1 MVTKFNKFS
10 LLKLFLLCFP
20 ILVFSNTTL
29 KAQQPQ
35 ANLQDVQQIVAIV
48 NDQVISLYDLKQRTR
63 LLYLSNPTR
72 SLTPEQEQ
80 NLQTQAMNGL
90 IDDKL
95 KIEEAKKFEALASKS
110 ELEEAFNN
118 YARQFNLTSEQ
129 LESALKDAGIEKQTL
144 VNQINGTLAWQ
155 RVVGGLLSPLVNITD
170 DEVMN
175 FLDKLE
181 RDKGKFEYNVSEV
194 FLLITNNA
202 QRDDVASSAN
212 LIHKQLI
219 DGTPFSG
226 IAQQFSQSST
236 ASVGGDMG
244 WVMEN
249 ELPKEVSNELPKMK
263 VGEISEP
270 IITEDGVYILKLTN
284 KRKILT
290 LNDDDIAVTLKFLYF
305 SKDDFPNSTMEDLNK
320 LVLPK
325 VKNTNACEANKENGV
340 SLNATADGEIGTTKV
355 GNLPQEAKEEVL
367 NLEIGQG
374 TKLYEE
380 EDGYRSF
387 ILCAKDIPE
396 IKLPEFDTV
405 LENMTQSR
413 LQLVA
418 RRHLRDL
425 RRDAIVDYR

>member
-1 MVTKFNKFS
+1 MKIKIKSVFKI
-10 LLKLFLLCFP
+10 LLLCVP
-20 ILVFSNTTL
+20 IIAFCATPT
-29 KAQQPQ
+29 KAQQSEQ
-35 ANLQDVQQIVAIV
+35 DLQDLQQIVAIV
-48 NDQVISLYDLKQRTR
+48 NDEVISLYDLKQRTR
-63 LLYLSNPTR
+63 LLFLSNPSR
-72 SLTPEQEQ
+72 NVTPEQEQ
-80 NLQTQAMNGL
+80 NLQNQAMNGL

-95 KIEEAKKFEALASKS
+95 KLQEAKKFEAVATTN
-110 ELEEAFNN
+110 ELEDAFAN
-118 YARQFNLTSEQ
+118 YARQFNLTSEE
-129 LESALKDAGIEKQTL
+129 LVNALKEAGIEKQTL
-144 VNQINGTLAWQ
+144 VNQISGTLAWQ

-181 RDKGKFEYNVSEV
+181 RDKGKFEYNVSEI

-202 QRDDVASSAN
+202 QRDEVVSSAN
-212 LIHKQLI
+212 LIHKQLE
-219 DGTPFSG
+219 DGTPFTA

-244 WVMEN
+244 WVMDN
-249 ELPKEVSNELPKMK
+249 ELPKEVSSQLPNMN
-263 VGEISEP
+263 VGEISDP

-290 LNDDDIAVTLKFLYF
+290 LNDEDIAVTLKFLYF
-305 SKDDFPNSTMEDLNK
+305 MKDDFPDKSFDDLNK
-320 LVLPK
+320 LVLSK
-325 VKNTNACEANKENGV
+325 VKNTNACEANKENAV
-340 SLNATADGEIGTTKV
+340 SLKATGDGDIGTTKV
-355 GNLPQEAKEEVL
+355 GNLPREAREEIL

-380 EDGYRSF
+380 ENGYRSY

-396 IKLPEFDTV
+396 VKLPEFDTV
-405 LENMTQSR
+405 LDNMTQSR

>member
-1 MVTKFNKFS
+1 MKIKIKPI
-10 LLKLFLLCFP
+10 LKLLLLCVP
-20 ILVFSNTTL
+20 IIAFSTNSI
-29 KAQQPQ
+29 KAQQSPQ
-35 ANLQDVQQIVAIV
+35 DLQDLQEIVAIV
-48 NDQVISLYDLKQRTR
+48 NDEVISLYDLKQRTR
-63 LLYLSNPTR
+63 LLFLSNPSR
-72 SLTPEQEQ
+72 NVTPEQEQ
-80 NLQTQAMNGL
+80 NLQNQAMNGL

-95 KIEEAKKFEALASKS
+95 KLQEAKKFEAIATKN
-110 ELEEAFNN
+110 ELEDAFKN
-118 YARQFNLTSEQ
+118 YARQFNLSSEQ
-129 LESALKDAGIEKQTL
+129 LEKALKDAGIEKQTL
-144 VNQINGTLAWQ
+144 INQISGTLAWQ
-155 RVVGGLLSPLVNITD
+155 RVVGGLLQPLVNITD

-175 FLDKLE
+175 FLERLE
-181 RDKGKFEYNVSEV
+181 RDKGKFEYNVSEI
-194 FLLITNNA
+194 FLLLTNNA
-202 QRDDVASSAN
+202 QRDEVVSSAN
-212 LIHKQLI
+212 LIHKQLV

-226 IAQQFSQSST
+226 VAQQFSQSST

-249 ELPKEVSNELPKMK
+249 ELPKEVSSQLPNMK
-263 VGEISEP
+263 VGEISDP

-305 SKDDFPNSTMEDLNK
+305 MKNDFPGMSIDDLNK

-325 VKNTNACEANKENGV
+325 VKNTNACEANKENAV
-340 SLNATADGEIGTTKV
+340 SLKATGDGDIGTIIV
-355 GNLPQEAKEEVL
+355 GNLPQEAKEEIL
-367 NLEIGQG
+367 NLEVGQG
-374 TKLYEE
+374 TRLYEE
-380 EDGYRSF
+380 EAGYRSF

-396 IKLPEFDTV
+396 VTLPEFDTV